1 MGDHDSTRHVTSDD
15 PGGGRDLTRRLAK
28 VVPVALVIGL
38 AIGVPLAVGLGEWRL
53 GVMIPLVL
61 AAVAGTIAAAV
72 EDGRVQ
78 RRVDRTA
85 RRRRPPPEADPP
97 DA

>member
-1 MGDHDSTRHVTSDD
+1 MDDPGSRHVTSDD

-28 VVPVALVIGL
+28 VVPAALAIGL
-38 AIGVPLAVGLGEWRL
+38 VIGVPLAVVLGEWRL
-53 GVMIPLVL
+53 GVIIPLSL
-61 AAVAGTIAAAV
+61 AALAGTIAAAV

-85 RRRRPPPEADPP
+85 RRRGNEPEG
-97 DA
+97 